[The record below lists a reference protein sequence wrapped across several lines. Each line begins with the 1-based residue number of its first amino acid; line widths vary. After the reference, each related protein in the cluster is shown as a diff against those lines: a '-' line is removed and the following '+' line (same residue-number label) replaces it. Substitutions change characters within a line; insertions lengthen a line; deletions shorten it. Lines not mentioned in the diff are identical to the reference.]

1 MFGFATIAVL
11 LYFLYPVVIISLSI
25 YSSRSGEVT
34 AESYF
39 FANRNMHWLTLGVSF
54 LGTSLFSAY
63 ILGLA
68 STELLGVPV
77 AYAVISVIM
86 LGLLAGYFAPRFLKS
101 EIKTLPEFFE
111 KRFDKKCRRFLS
123 ALYVLSNVAIRMLII
138 LTAGRIFLGSLE
150 GVDGFSSLL
159 FFLVVT
165 GVYVMIGGLRAEVHA
180 NLVQVFLVVLAIAG
194 FVAWA
199 VNQGNTPSLIA
210 HRFASQFNFTR
221 GNDSGL
227 TRIGLFLG
235 LSIVGFWFW
244 CADQFMVQRVLSAR
258 NVSFARKALI
268 AAAFLQII
276 PLLIFVLP
284 GSFAPLSWKAYFDGL
299 LRALFLNSSMP
310 DSVRGVLIIGAV
322 AAFMISVANVLNST
336 SSLVT
341 FDFFCSLKPEASDRQ
356 IVLVGR
362 MTTMLLVLVSI
373 LMIPLSQALEI
384 GSCIDLFKIFTY
396 LSSMIAAAFIM
407 GLFNRRVG
415 GASVLFSL
423 SAATLVILLRV
434 VLQAVFGGQRL
445 DNDLLNWF
453 VQSAYLEF
461 SVFVFLLSL
470 VLLVVFDYLRS
481 RYELS
486 FHRNGQN
493 PARMG
498 TFLPVLIAI
507 VAVKVFLV

>member
-1 MFGFATIAVL
+1 MFGFATIAIL
-11 LYFLYPVVIISLSI
+11 LFFLYPVVLISLSI

-39 FANRNMHWLTLGVSF
+39 FANRNVHWLTLGVSF
-54 LGTSLFSAY
+54 LGTSLFSAC

-68 STELLGVPV
+68 STELLGIPL
-77 AYAVISVIM
+77 AYAVISVI
-86 LGLLAGYFAPRFLKS
+86 LIGLLAGFFVPKFLKS
-101 EIKTLPEFFE
+101 GIKTLPEFFE
-111 KRFDKKCRRFLS
+111 KRFDKNCRRFLS

-138 LTAGRIFLGSLE
+138 LTAARIFLGSIE
-150 GVDGFSSLL
+150 GIDGFSSLL

-165 GVYVMIGGLRAEVHA
+165 GVYVMIGGLQAEIRA
-180 NLVQVFLVVLAIAG
+180 NLVQVFLVALAIAG
-194 FVAWA
+194 FVAWMIS
-199 VNQGNTPSLIA
+199 QGNSPNLA
-210 HRFASQFNFTR
+210 HYRFASQFDFAR
-221 GNDSGL
+221 GSDSGL
-227 TRIGLFLG
+227 TRIGLFFG

-258 NVSFARKALI
+258 SVSFARKALI
-268 AAAFLQII
+268 AAALLQII

-284 GSFAPLSWKAYFDGL
+284 GSFAPLSWKAYFDGVL
-299 LRALFLNSSMP
+299 HASFLNSSLP
-310 DSVRGVLIIGAV
+310 DSVRGGLIIGAV
-322 AAFMISVANVLNST
+322 AAFMITVANVLNST

-341 FDFFCSLKPEASDRQ
+341 FDFFCSLKPGASDRQ

-362 MTTMLLVLVSI
+362 MTTMLLVLISI

-396 LSSMIAAAFIM
+396 LCSMIAAAFIM

-415 GASVLFSL
+415 GASVLFCL

-434 VLQAVFGGQRL
+434 ILQVVFSSQQLGNG
-445 DNDLLNWF
+445 LLSWF
-453 VQSAYLEF
+453 VQSTFLEF

-470 VLLVVFDYLRS
+470 ILLIVFDYLRS

-486 FHRNGQN
+486 LHRARQD
-493 PARMG
+493 PARVG
-498 TFLPVLIAI
+498 TFLPVLMAI